1 MDSSGTSSKIP
12 DTGSMTRSPQDT
24 SGMDRPSHPTSDDSD
39 LTYFLKSNIECME
52 RPMRNLRAYIEER
65 RSEQERYLESIGS
78 ELDLNRCQMMIL
90 RDHLGGRK
98 LFSITEIAN
107 RYGVSYQTA
116 RNHVNGLLRMGLVHA
131 HSKDGKTVLYIVS
144 DNIRV

>member
-1 MDSSGTSSKIP
+1 MDSSRTSSKMI
-12 DTGSMTRSPQDT
+12 DAGSMTQSPQNASEADQ
-24 SGMDRPSHPTSDDSD
+24 SSRPTSNDDD

-52 RPMRNLRAYIEER
+52 RSMRNLRAYIEER
-65 RSEQERYLESIGS
+65 RS

>member
-1 MDSSGTSSKIP
+1 MDSSRTSSKMI
-12 DTGSMTRSPQDT
+12 DAGSMTQSPQNASETDQ
-24 SGMDRPSHPTSDDSD
+24 SSRPTSNDDD

-52 RPMRNLRAYIEER
+52 RSMRNLRAYIKER
-65 RSEQERYLESIGS
+65 RSEQEGRLESIGS

-116 RNHVNGLLRMGLVHA
+116 RNHVNRLLRMGLVHA